1 MWACLLTTTFPGRIG
16 VRGLFDF
23 WGCNFQSRAA
33 EARNFEQSSLR
44 LRKGAVFECTP
55 SKNNGVTND
64 DLKNE
69 IEAAVNRCLEAVDS
83 TLPKLEVIDVNL
95 RVIEAKELKFDIDF

>member
-1 MWACLLTTTFPGRIG
+1 MACLTFGAAA
-16 VRGLFDF
+16 
-23 WGCNFQSRAA
+23 CNFQSRAA

-55 SKNNGVTND
+55 SKNNGVMND

-69 IEAAVNRCLEAVDS
+69 IEAA
-83 TLPKLEVIDVNL
+83 
-95 RVIEAKELKFDIDF
+95 LKPVFGGRGFNFTQIGSD